1 MTDDEEN
8 KNAKV
13 NLINKLVEIKEK
25 YNKLINEK
33 YELEYRV
40 KKMEKKIK
48 SIKEKIIKIKNLPLN
63 NTWILNL
70 LYRCCSK
77 ENSVEINDVKNEH
90 SYWFIYTK

>member
-63 NTWILNL
+63 NT
-70 LYRCCSK
+70 
-77 ENSVEINDVKNEH
+77 
-90 SYWFIYTK
+90 